1 MPENNPL
8 HDDMRVREYLPRARL
23 RPDKPTSRDRVEDV
37 IAQFDL
43 GDVQGRMI
51 GELSKGFRQ
60 RVGLADALVHEPEL
74 LILDEPTIGLDPH
87 RNRTVRQHIKELGKT
102 ILF

>member
-1 MPENNPL
+1 M
-8 HDDMRVREYLPRARL
+8 
-23 RPDKPTSRDRVEDV
+23 EDV

-60 RVGLADALVHEPEL
+60 RVGLADALCM
-74 LILDEPTIGLDPH
+74 
-87 RNRTVRQHIKELGKT
+87 NRS
-102 ILF
+102 F